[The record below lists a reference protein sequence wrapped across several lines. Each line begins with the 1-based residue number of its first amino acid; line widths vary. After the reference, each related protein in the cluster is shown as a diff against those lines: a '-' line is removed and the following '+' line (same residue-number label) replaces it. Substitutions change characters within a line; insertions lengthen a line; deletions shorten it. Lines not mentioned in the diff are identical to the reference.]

1 MPNRTPISSSRA
13 KLAPESLEPD
23 PKWRISD
30 VVSVM
35 FDSSLKFESIRTIQT
50 NLLSY
55 PCNIRNLIAN
65 LMYFSK

>member
-13 KLAPESLEPD
+13 KLAPEYLEPD

-35 FDSSLKFESIRTIQT
+35 FDSSLKVYEQFKQIYYLTLAI
-50 NLLSY
+50 
-55 PCNIRNLIAN
+55 
-65 LMYFSK
+65 